1 MFTSR
6 DKRKQRFAEDPLFCE
21 QVRAEKRA
29 WHAANKDRVNAERR
43 RQYAEDPSRKLTQR
57 AYIAANGRKIML
69 KCCYGMTPADYEAL
83 LARQNGV
90 CAICKTTEPGRPLY
104 VDHCHVR
111 KKVRGLLCRS
121 CNLGLGNFKDD
132 PRLLRAAT
140 AYLEFHC
147 DAVDPPHVVG
157 RISAPPPWRRQA

>member
-1 MFTSR
+1 LR
-6 DKRKQRFAEDPLFCE
+6 DDGRGPGIPSSLAAAALAPPHRAFPRHRA

-43 RQYAEDPSRKLTQR
+43 AQYAEDPSRKLRQR
-57 AYIAANGRKIML
+57 EYIAANGRKIML
-69 KCCYGMTPADYEAL
+69 KHYYGMTLADYDAL
-83 LARQNGV
+83 LERQNGV
-90 CAICKTTEPGRPLY
+90 CAICESTDSDRPLY

-111 KKVRGLLCRS
+111 NKVRGLLCRS

-132 PRLLRAAT
+132 PQRLRAAT

-147 DAVDPPHVVG
+147 EAVG
-157 RISAPPPWRRQA
+157 SS